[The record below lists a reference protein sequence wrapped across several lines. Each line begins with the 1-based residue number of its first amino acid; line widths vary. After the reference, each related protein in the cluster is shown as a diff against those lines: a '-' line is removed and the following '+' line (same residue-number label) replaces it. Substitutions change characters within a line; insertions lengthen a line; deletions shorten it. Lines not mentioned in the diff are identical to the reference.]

1 MTHNYDHLSFA
12 LLKVWDLKKKTATS
26 ALCNITKI
34 DMTPFCFILFNCH
47 SLPTRSITSVYVIPC
62 NANHVEL
69 ICLHYIFLFFFFS
82 HYIIRHITSNLMR
95 LIVPSRSRSSSTRG
109 TFNSI
114 GNRMEIT
121 IIDLHII
128 EIRWRIP
135 DNVHEGWVS
144 FFFFSLTKIYVK
156 INHSM
161 NYGKLFIHYG
171 NTAKSLIPKNS
182 ITS

>member
-1 MTHNYDHLSFA
+1 MRFE
-12 LLKVWDLKKKTATS
+12 KKTATS

-34 DMTPFCFILFNCH
+34 DMTPFCFILFNYH

-121 IIDLHII
+121 IIDLHIN